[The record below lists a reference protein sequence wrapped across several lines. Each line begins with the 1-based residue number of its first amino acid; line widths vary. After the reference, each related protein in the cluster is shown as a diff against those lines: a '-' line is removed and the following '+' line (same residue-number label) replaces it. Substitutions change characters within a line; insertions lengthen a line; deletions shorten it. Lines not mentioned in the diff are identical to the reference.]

1 MSLSLLRESFNNG
14 KGAIAGFLLGVV
26 VTHDLIKQEIKTGV
40 ICFGRRVYRVVH
52 STDIRNVK

>member
-1 MSLSLLRESFNNG
+1 M
-14 KGAIAGFLLGVV
+14 GAIAGFLLGVV